1 MTTVN
6 RPPVVVG
13 YDTSE
18 HAQSA
23 LGVAADQA
31 VRRHVPLRIV
41 HALGVRPYAELFPE
55 GAIPLDTLPWRA
67 AGQQRLEAVADQL
80 RSTRPDLAVSVVVRM
95 SSPTVLLL
103 EETREAALLVVGA
116 RGEGGFPGLTI
127 GSVGAQVAAHARCPV
142 LVVRDAAQPDGPVVV
157 GVDGSDASEPA
168 IGFAFEQAS
177 DRGARLVALHA
188 FLPWAYEAVPAAAD
202 LPSDVLHDDEARR
215 WLSEALAGW
224 QEKFPDVQ
232 VEYAT
237 LRREAAVAL
246 VETSAQAQLVVVG
259 SRGRGG
265 FRGLLLGS
273 VSRSVL
279 HHAACPVAVVRRV

>member
-1 MTTVN
+1 MISLS
-6 RPPVVVG
+6 RPAVVVG

-31 VRRHVPLRIV
+31 VRRHCPLRIV

-55 GAIPLDTLPWRA
+55 GALPVDTLPWRA
-67 AGQQRLEAVADQL
+67 AGQERLDALAEQL
-80 RSTRPDLAVSVVVRM
+80 RSTRPDLEVSAVVKM

-103 EETREAALLVVGA
+103 DESREAALLVVGA
-116 RGEGGFPGLTI
+116 RGDGGFPGLTV
-127 GSVGAQVAAHARCPV
+127 GSVGDQVAAHARCPV
-142 LVVRDAAQPDGPVVV
+142 LVVRAGAQPDGPVVV
-157 GVDGSDASEPA
+157 GVDGSDASERA

-177 DRGARLVALHA
+177 DRGARVVALHA
-188 FLPWAYEAVPAAAD
+188 SLPWAYEAVPAASD
-202 LPSDVLHDDEARR
+202 LPSDVLHDEEARR
-215 WLSEALAGW
+215 LLSEALAGW
-224 QEKFPDVQ
+224 GEKYPDVR

-246 VETSAQAQLVVVG
+246 VEASAQAQLLVVG
-259 SRGRGG
+259 SRGLGG